1 MDSRTRESKWKPSN
15 SLAKRKSYELNFP
28 HMLITISLSG
38 FVLPGVIYQFFD
50 LADCAVV
57 NDT

>member
-1 MDSRTRESKWKPSN
+1 MRESKWKPSN

-38 FVLPGVIYQFFD
+38 FVFPGVLYQFFD
-50 LADCAVV
+50 LLDRVV
-57 NDT
+57 VSDT

>member
-28 HMLITISLSG
+28 HMLITISISG
-38 FVLPGVIYQFFD
+38 FVFPGVLYQFFD
-50 LADCAVV
+50 LLDRVV
-57 NDT
+57 VSDT